1 MNYWGK
7 MTKMIELQA
16 KHPHSNKY
24 LLAKLQASFVNKTR
38 GNFLV
43 IGGESTNKEEEDS
56 DRYFNT

>member
-1 MNYWGK
+1 MP
-7 MTKMIELQA
+7 EQ
-16 KHPHSNKY
+16 PHSNKY
-24 LLAKLQASFVNKTR
+24 PLAKLQASFVNKTR

>member
-1 MNYWGK
+1 MP
-7 MTKMIELQA
+7 EQ
-16 KHPHSNKY
+16 PHSNKY